1 MNKVFK
7 RLLGLSCLALGF
19 SLSAQDAHF
28 TQYFSSPVYTNP
40 ALTGQ
45 INGNYRVG
53 GNYRTQWNAFGD
65 AYTSAAVSADM
76 RKDAW
81 GLGVAVVQQVT
92 GVANYSNTNF
102 LLSGAYDLAYKT
114 KSSKHLV
121 FGLQLGFINRHTS
134 GKDYTLPDQWE
145 PGFGPVNPLNEDLG
159 KLNAF
164 VPDANFGI
172 LWFNG
177 SSKVKWAPFVGA
189 TVFHLIPSDDSFDSF
204 SKLPMRF
211 MVHGGARYRTGSA
224 IDITP
229 HAKFSYQD
237 GAYNGIIGANVSYA
251 LIDTEVRLEGGV
263 AYRFDDALLPYIGA
277 RYMDFQFG
285 VSFDGSISE
294 ISEIGRSKNAVEFS
308 LIYTNQKSSVKEKFI
323 CPRL

>member
-1 MNKVFK
+1 MNKIMKNLTWVIG
-7 RLLGLSCLALGF
+7 LVLGLSV
-19 SLSAQDAHF
+19 SAQDAHF

-53 GNYRTQWNAFGD
+53 GNFRTQWNAFGD
-65 AYTSAAVSADM
+65 AYTSAAISADM

-81 GLGVAVVQQVT
+81 GFGVAVVEQIT
-92 GVANYSNTNF
+92 GVANYNNLNF
-102 LLSGAYDLAYKT
+102 LVSGAYDLAYKNN
-114 KSSKHLV
+114 SSKHLV
-121 FGLQLGFINRHTS
+121 FGLQLGFINRST
-134 GKDYTLPDQWE
+134 GNGDYTLPDQWE
-145 PGFGPVNPLNEDLG
+145 PGFGPVNPINEDLG
-159 KLNAF
+159 NLNAF

-177 SSKVKWAPFVGA
+177 SSRIKWAPFAGA
-189 TVFHLIPSDDSFDSF
+189 GVFHLIPTDDSFNQL
-204 SKLPMRF
+204 KTLPMRF
-211 MVHGGARYRTGSA
+211 MVHGGARYRTGTA

-229 HAKFSYQD
+229 HAKISYQD

-263 AYRFDDALLPYIGA
+263 AYRINDAVLPYVGF
-277 RYMDFQFG
+277 RYKDFQFG
-285 VSFDGSISE
+285 ASFDGNLTDLSDV
-294 ISEIGRSKNAVEFS
+294 GRSKNSVELS
-308 LIYTNQKSSVKEKFI
+308 LIYTNHKTSVKEKFI